1 MKKKKGLII
10 FLILLIIAGAFGVY
24 YFVYNK
30 EDEKTTL
37 TLNEKTWIENN
48 KNKVL
53 DIGVVNDIAILN
65 FSGEGLFFN
74 FLEDI
79 EDNTGLEFNKV
90 SYPAY
95 EKIESDYAFKRVKN
109 VGKHDILVYSDNYV
123 IVGKENVKINNLKDL
138 KDNKI
143 GILTS
148 DLEEVENYL
157 NNDSITFETCEDID
171 SLFKLYFNDD
181 IADIDYIVLPKLI
194 FLSNI
199 LDKSNLYINYNITEI
214 KDNYVITLGKE
225 KILNKIITKYYEK
238 WSEENFDEEYSAQF
252 TNMYFKINE
261 VDEKDKVKFRSKRY
275 TYGFVNNAPFDLE
288 INNKLVGINSSIIK
302 RFSELSNVEITF
314 NSYSNTNKLLKA
326 FKENKID
333 FYFNAYEDKKYDMDV
348 FSTVSTFKEEVV
360 VLSHI
365 NNNISVNSEKSL
377 DKYTVSVVDN
387 TKIAEELEK
396 INVKLKEYKNISQL
410 TNSVNQSSIVVVDK
424 DTYEFYKN
432 SSFKNF
438 KIDLVYNLNDEYSYL
453 IRDIKNNDVFENFF
467 NYYLQFINEDVYVSE
482 GLSKA
487 VINTTNN
494 DVVRLIVISIGAL
507 FGLLVLSFIINKV
520 KPNNKPKRRKS
531 NIKKED
537 KIKYIDLLTSLK
549 NRNYLNERIEIWD
562 DSEVYPQSI
571 VIVDLNNIAYINDN
585 YGHQEGDNVIKQAAN
600 ILITNQ
606 VPNSDIIR
614 TNGNEF
620 LIYMVG
626 YNEKQV
632 VAYIKKLS
640 KEFKELAHGFGAAA
654 GYSMITDGI
663 KTIDDAVN
671 EATLDMRNNKEEL
684 NN

>member
-1 MKKKKGLII
+1 MKKKSII
-10 FLILLIIAGAFGVY
+10 FITIILVVVAALFGTY
-24 YFVYNK
+24 YFVFEK
-30 EDEKTTL
+30 EDTNSTL
-37 TLNEKTWIENN
+37 TLSEKTWIENN
-48 KNKVL
+48 KNKII
-53 DIGVVNDIAILN
+53 DIGVVNEIAILN
-65 FSGEGLFFN
+65 YSGEGLFFN

-79 EDNTGLEFNKV
+79 EENTGLEFNKI

-95 EKIESDYAFKRVKN
+95 EKIKDDYAFKRVK
-109 VGKHDILVYSDNYV
+109 KASKDDILVYSDNYV
-123 IVGKENVKINNLKDL
+123 LIGKESVKFNNLNELNNDE
-138 KDNKI
+138 I
-143 GILTS
+143 GV
-148 DLEEVENYL
+148 LEEDLNNVSKYL
-157 NNDSITFETCEDID
+157 NNNELKFQALESADALLN
-171 SLFKLYFNDD
+171 SLVSEENELNF
-181 IADIDYIVLPKLI
+181 VVMPKLI

-199 LDKSNLYINYNITEI
+199 ENRQGLYINYNITEM
-214 KDNYVITLGKE
+214 KDNYVISLGEDKTL
-225 KILNKIITKYYEK
+225 NNIIEKYYEK
-238 WSEENFDEEYSAQF
+238 WNTENFEDEYSSQF

-275 TYGFVNNAPFDLE
+275 TYGFVNNAPFDME
-288 INNKLVGINSSIIK
+288 INSKLVGINSSIIK
-302 RFSELSNVEITF
+302 RFSELSNVEISYK
-314 NSYSNTNKLLKA
+314 SYSNTSKLLKA

-333 FYFNAYEDKKYDMDV
+333 FFFNAYENQKYDMDT
-348 FSTVSTFKEEVV
+348 FNTVSTFDEEIV
-360 VLSHI
+360 VLSSI
-365 NNNISVNSEKSL
+365 DNNIIINSEMSL
-377 DKYTVSVVDN
+377 DKYTVSAVAK
-387 TKIAEELEK
+387 TKIEEELKSHK
-396 INVKLKEYKNISQL
+396 INVKSYKNIGSL
-410 TNSVNQSSIVVVDK
+410 INSLNESSVVVVDK

-432 SSFKNF
+432 SGFKNF
-438 KIDLVYNLNDEYSYL
+438 KIDHIFNLNNQYSYL
-453 IRDIKNNDVFENFF
+453 IRDIKNNQVFEQFF
-467 NYYLQFINEDVYVSE
+467 NYYLQFINEEVYINE
-482 GLSKA
+482 GYNKA
-487 VINTTNN
+487 ITNSSNN
-494 DVVRLIVISIGAL
+494 DVVKLIGIAIGT
-507 FGLLVLSFIINKV
+507 LLAVLVVFFLGNKL
-520 KPNNKPKRRKS
+520 KPNKPKKRKL

-537 KIKYIDLLTSLK
+537 KLKYIDILTSLK
-549 NRNYLNERIEIWD
+549 NRNYLNERIDVWD

-632 VAYIKKLS
+632 VAYIKKLN

>member
-10 FLILLIIAGAFGVY
+10 FIILLIIAALFGTY
-24 YFVYNK
+24 YFVFNK

-65 FSGEGLFFN
+65 YSGEGLFFN

-79 EDNTGLEFNKV
+79 EDNTGLEFNKI

-95 EKIESDYAFKRVKN
+95 EEIKDDYAFKRVKK
-109 VGKHDILVYSDNYV
+109 VGKNDILVYSDNYV
-123 IVGKENVKINNLKDL
+123 LVGKESIKLNNLNEL
-138 KDNKI
+138 KDKKI
-143 GILTS
+143 AVLTD
-148 DLEEVENYL
+148 DLVDVKKYL
-157 NNDSITFETCEDID
+157 NNDSLTFETSEDVD
-171 SLFKLYFNDD
+171 SLFKLYYNED
-181 IADIDYIVLPKLI
+181 IVDIDYIVLPKLI

-199 LDKSNLYINYNITEI
+199 LDKSNLYINYNITEM

-225 KILNKIITKYYEK
+225 RMLNKIIDKYYEK
-238 WSEENFDEEYSAQF
+238 WNEENFEDEYSSQF

-275 TYGFVNNAPFDLE
+275 TYGFVNNAPYDLE

-314 NSYSNTNKLLKA
+314 NSYSNISKLLQA

-333 FYFNAYEDKKYDMDV
+333 FYFNAYENKKYDMDV
-348 FSTVSTFKEEVV
+348 FSTVSTFKEDVV

-365 NNNISVNSEKSL
+365 SNNIAVNSVKSL
-377 DKYTVSVVDN
+377 DKYTVSVVAK

-396 INVKLKEYKNISQL
+396 NKIKVKEYKNMSQL
-410 TNSVNQSSIVVVDK
+410 NSSLKESSVIVVDK

-432 SSFKNF
+432 TSFKNF
-438 KIDLVYNLNDEYSYL
+438 KIDLMYNLESDYAYL
-453 IRDIKNNDVFENFF
+453 VRDIKNNDVFENFF

-482 GLSKA
+482 GFNKA
-487 VINTTNN
+487 VVNSTNN
-494 DVVRLIVISIGAL
+494 DAVKVIGVSIGAL
-507 FGLLVLSFIINKV
+507 FGLLIISFIMNKF
-520 KPNNKPKRRKS
+520 KPNKPKKRKT

-537 KIKYIDLLTSLK
+537 KIKYIDMLTSLK

-562 DSEVYPQSI
+562 DSEVYPQAI

>member
-1 MKKKKGLII
+1 MKKKSII
-10 FLILLIIAGAFGVY
+10 FITIILVVVAALFGTY
-24 YFVYNK
+24 YFVFEK
-30 EDEKTTL
+30 EDTNSTL
-37 TLNEKTWIENN
+37 TLSEKTWIENN
-48 KNKVL
+48 KNKII
-53 DIGVVNDIAILN
+53 DIGVVNEIAILN
-65 FSGEGLFFN
+65 YSGEGLFFN

-79 EDNTGLEFNKV
+79 EENTGLEFNKI

-95 EKIESDYAFKRVKN
+95 EKIEDDYAFKRVK
-109 VGKHDILVYSDNYV
+109 KASKDDILVYSDNYV
-123 IVGKENVKINNLKDL
+123 LIGKESVKFNNLNEL
-138 KDNKI
+138 NNEEI
-143 GILTS
+143 GV
-148 DLEEVENYL
+148 LEEDLNNVSKYL
-157 NNDSITFETCEDID
+157 NNNELKFQALESADALLN
-171 SLFKLYFNDD
+171 SLVSEENELNY
-181 IADIDYIVLPKLI
+181 VVMPKLI

-199 LDKSNLYINYNITEI
+199 ENRQGLYINYNITEM
-214 KDNYVITLGKE
+214 KDNYVISLGEDKTL
-225 KILNKIITKYYEK
+225 NNIIEKYYEK
-238 WSEENFDEEYSAQF
+238 WNTENFEDEYSSQF

-275 TYGFVNNAPFDLE
+275 TYGFVNNAPFDME
-288 INNKLVGINSSIIK
+288 INSKLVGINSSIIK
-302 RFSELSNVEITF
+302 RFSELSNVEISYK
-314 NSYSNTNKLLKA
+314 SYSNTSKLLKA

-333 FYFNAYEDKKYDMDV
+333 FFFNAYENQKYDMDT
-348 FSTVSTFKEEVV
+348 FNTVSTFDEEIV
-360 VLSHI
+360 VLSSI
-365 NNNISVNSEKSL
+365 DNNIIVNSEMSL
-377 DKYTVSVVDN
+377 DKYTVSAVAK
-387 TKIAEELEK
+387 TKIEEELKSHK
-396 INVKLKEYKNISQL
+396 INVKSYKNIGSL
-410 TNSVNQSSIVVVDK
+410 INSLNESSVVVVDK

-438 KIDLVYNLNDEYSYL
+438 KIDLIYNLNDEYSYL

-494 DVVRLIVISIGAL
+494 DAVRLIVISIGAL
-507 FGLLVLSFIINKV
+507 FGLLVLSFIINKI

-537 KIKYIDLLTSLK
+537 KIKYIDMLTSLK

>member
-1 MKKKKGLII
+1 MKKKSII
-10 FLILLIIAGAFGVY
+10 IITIILVVIAALFGTY
-24 YFVYNK
+24 YFVFEK
-30 EDEKTTL
+30 EDTHSTL
-37 TLNEKTWIENN
+37 TLSEKTWIENN
-48 KNKVL
+48 KNKII
-53 DIGVVNDIAILN
+53 DIGVVNEIAILN
-65 FSGEGLFFN
+65 YSGEGLFFN

-79 EDNTGLEFNKV
+79 EENTGLEFNKI

-95 EKIESDYAFKRVKN
+95 EKIEDDYAFKRVKK
-109 VGKHDILVYSDNYV
+109 VSKKDILVYSDNYV
-123 IVGKENVKINNLKDL
+123 LIGKESIKYNNLNEIKAGTIGVLEDDL
-138 KDNKI
+138 SNISK
-143 GILTS
+143 
-148 DLEEVENYL
+148 YL
-157 NNDSITFETCEDID
+157 NNDDFKFQALD
-171 SLFKLYFNDD
+171 SVELLLNAL
-181 IADIDYIVLPKLI
+181 IAEENEFDYVVMPKLV

-199 LDKSNLYINYNITEI
+199 EERKGLYINYNITEM
-214 KDNYVITLGKE
+214 KDNYVISLGEDKTL
-225 KILNKIITKYYEK
+225 NNIIEKYYEK
-238 WSEENFDEEYSAQF
+238 WNKEEFEEEYSNQF

-275 TYGFVNNAPFDLE
+275 TYGFVNNAPYDME
-288 INNKLVGINSSIIK
+288 INSKLVGINSSIIK
-302 RFSELSNVEITF
+302 RFSELSNVEISF
-314 NSYSNTNKLLKA
+314 KGYSNTSKLLKA

-333 FYFNAYEDKKYDMDV
+333 FFFNAYENQKYDMDT
-348 FSTVSTFKEEVV
+348 FNTVSSFDEKIV
-360 VLSHI
+360 VLSSI
-365 NNNISVNSEKSL
+365 ENNIIVNSEMSL
-377 DKYTVSVVDN
+377 DKYTVSAVAK
-387 TKIAEELEK
+387 TKIEEELK
-396 INVKLKEYKNISQL
+396 SHDINIKSYKNINAL
-410 TNSVNQSSIVVVDK
+410 LNSLDESSVVVVDK

-432 SSFKNF
+432 TGFKNF
-438 KIDLVYNLNDEYSYL
+438 KVDHIFNLNNQYSYL
-453 IRDIKNNDVFENFF
+453 IRDIKNNQVFEQFF
-467 NYYLQFINEDVYVSE
+467 NYYLQFINEEIYINE
-482 GLSKA
+482 GYNKA
-487 VINTTNN
+487 IINNSNN
-494 DVVRLIVISIGAL
+494 DVVKVIGVAIGAL
-507 FGLLVLSFIINKV
+507 LAILLLSFLNNKF
-520 KPNNKPKRRKS
+520 KPNKPKKRKL

-537 KIKYIDLLTSLK
+537 KLKYIDMLTSLK
-549 NRNYLNERIEIWD
+549 NRNYLNERIDVWD

-632 VAYIKKLS
+632 VAYIKKLN

>member
-10 FLILLIIAGAFGVY
+10 FIILLIIAALFGTY
-24 YFVYNK
+24 YFVFNK

-65 FSGEGLFFN
+65 YSGEGLFFN

-79 EDNTGLEFNKV
+79 EDNTGLEFNKI

-95 EKIESDYAFKRVKN
+95 EEIKDDYAFKRVKK
-109 VGKHDILVYSDNYV
+109 VGKNDILVYSDNYV
-123 IVGKENVKINNLKDL
+123 LVGKESIKLNNLNEL
-138 KDNKI
+138 KDKKI
-143 GILTS
+143 AVLTD
-148 DLEEVENYL
+148 DLVDVKKYL
-157 NNDSITFETCEDID
+157 NNDSLTFETSEDVD
-171 SLFKLYFNDD
+171 SLFKLYYNED
-181 IADIDYIVLPKLI
+181 IVDIDYIVLPKLI

-199 LDKSNLYINYNITEI
+199 LDKSNLYINYNITEM

-225 KILNKIITKYYEK
+225 RMLNKIIDKYYEK
-238 WSEENFDEEYSAQF
+238 WNEENFEDEYSSQF

-275 TYGFVNNAPFDLE
+275 TYGFVNNAPYDLE

-314 NSYSNTNKLLKA
+314 NSYSNISKLLQA

-333 FYFNAYEDKKYDMDV
+333 FYFNAYENKKYDMDV
-348 FSTVSTFKEEVV
+348 FSTVSTFKEDVV

-365 NNNISVNSEKSL
+365 SNNIAVNSVKSL
-377 DKYTVSVVDN
+377 DKYTVSVVAK

-396 INVKLKEYKNISQL
+396 NKIKVKEYKNMSQL
-410 TNSVNQSSIVVVDK
+410 NSSLKESSVIVVDK

-432 SSFKNF
+432 TSFKNF
-438 KIDLVYNLNDEYSYL
+438 KIDLMYNLESDYAYL
-453 IRDIKNNDVFENFF
+453 VRDIKNNDVFENFF

-482 GLSKA
+482 GFNKA
-487 VINTTNN
+487 VVNSTNN
-494 DVVRLIVISIGAL
+494 DAVKVIGVSIGAL
-507 FGLLVLSFIINKV
+507 FGLLIISFIMNKF
-520 KPNNKPKRRKS
+520 KPNKPKKRKT

-537 KIKYIDLLTSLK
+537 KIKYIDMLTSLK

-632 VAYIKKLS
+632 ISYIKKLN